1 MSYTFF
7 PLTIIPPRSP
17 FLPPDAR
24 LRLELLP
31 TPVIFSES
39 RFHPP
44 YNVISAHKTLV
55 CCASNLNAGIPPRLQ
70 NVLWRP
76 SNSCTTARAMR
87 QDWPVYA
94 CILRRQQIQ
103 DRAIL
108 AARADIDAILEFLKD
123 DFVAAWGHQ
132 VSPRN
137 QIRRARAKARA
148 RRDAF
153 EEAGRRAREAAEAR
167 EAANLPPWPAPG
179 WGEGGGWGD
188 AGTWGDNEVGDGA
201 SSGSSVWDN
210 GWNGWDTNNGG
221 AGWNLGSTWG
231 TLGGGGLANWGAPP
245 APATHRRLRVLPN
258 GRHMR
263 RTIAWRAI
271 KRCHCRPTPMQTLER
286 LAKVVRRIV
295 AAGIRETRRAHR
307 AARLQSRS
315 PAPHII

>member
-1 MSYTFF
+1 MSSRHIGAQDSRLLRQQFERRYPTASSERTVE
-7 PLTIIPPRSP
+7 TIQ
-17 FLPPDAR
+17 FLHDCARHEAR
-24 LRLELLP
+24 LAC
-31 TPVIFSES
+31 I
-39 RFHPP
+39 
-44 YNVISAHKTLV
+44 
-55 CCASNLNAGIPPRLQ
+55 
-70 NVLWRP
+70 
-76 SNSCTTARAMR
+76 
-87 QDWPVYA
+87 YA

-295 AAGIRETRRAHR
+295 AAGIRETRCARR